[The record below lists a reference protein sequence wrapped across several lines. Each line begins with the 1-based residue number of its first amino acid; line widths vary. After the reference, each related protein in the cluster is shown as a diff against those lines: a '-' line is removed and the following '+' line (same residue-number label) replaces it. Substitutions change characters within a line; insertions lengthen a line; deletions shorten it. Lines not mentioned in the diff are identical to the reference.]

1 LISTIT
7 IISQKTIITKRRL
20 PNINSSGVSRAAN
33 SNGSIIPKTE
43 KVLPTEITTQP
54 KNTTRGLQHK
64 LPRAMHTVDGLS
76 REGRISAKAEQI
88 SSVGVLI
95 VQIRRPLVE
104 ALSRVE
110 HSAAWTAAAVQKTS
124 AAVEVPAVKACPVAA
139 AVPVAVAEDS
149 VAVPV
154 AVVAAGAA
162 AVAAEGDNHVNSE
175 SNHNETDEGGS
186 NDTSGNTG

>member
-1 LISTIT
+1 
-7 IISQKTIITKRRL
+7 
-20 PNINSSGVSRAAN
+20 
-33 SNGSIIPKTE
+33 
-43 KVLPTEITTQP
+43 
-54 KNTTRGLQHK
+54 
-64 LPRAMHTVDGLS
+64 MHTVDGLS

-95 VQIRRPLVE
+95 VRIRRLPVE
-104 ALSRVE
+104 ALSRAE

-162 AVAAEGDNHVNSE
+162 EGDNHVNSE
-175 SNHNETDEGGS
+175 SNHNETDEGGR